1 MPRCNLIFTI
11 RQEYKIIGT
20 TLNTSTFTNSEWHIC
35 VASKVI
41 MTSSVTTG
49 DSTCW
54 FIYVYNTFANTIGYL
69 TFLRITTDRITDFLF
84 FENIINKFLISDIIG
99 GSFVRGTCGV
109 KFMTTPTFCSF
120 IQLPLLMIRSISRN
134 IFDALNQRFV
144 MLKFTG
150 NKIETQ
156 LLFCTDYKQTFS
168 LLCITIITI

>member
-11 RQEYKIIGT
+11 RQKYKIVGT

-41 MTSSVTTG
+41 MTSCVTTG

-54 FIYVYNTFANTIGYL
+54 FIDVYNTFADTSGHTSFLGKTTNT
-69 TFLRITTDRITDFLF
+69 ITDFLF
-84 FENIINKFLISDIIG
+84 LENIVNKLLISDIIS

-120 IQLPLLMIRSISRN
+120 VQLPLLMIRSISRN

-144 MLKFTG
+144 MLKFTR
-150 NKIETQ
+150 NKVETQ
-156 LLFCTDYKQTFS
+156 FLFCTDYKQTFA
-168 LLCITIITI
+168 LLCISIITI